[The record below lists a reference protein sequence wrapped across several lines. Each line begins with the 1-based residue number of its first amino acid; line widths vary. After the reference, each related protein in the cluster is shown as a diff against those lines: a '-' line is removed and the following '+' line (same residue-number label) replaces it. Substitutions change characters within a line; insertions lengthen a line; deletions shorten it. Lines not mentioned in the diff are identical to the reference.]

1 MPPSP
6 RSTWPRLHVALAL
19 GGIVAGAGLIAAAA
33 ALLTR
38 RVAAQTSLHASDA
51 VFALL
56 VDNGSLKAASI
67 GSLRALAAAIS
78 ASIGADS
85 GGRAGP
91 GPVGGAR
98 ARSVVV
104 VATSA
109 RISDR
114 VPRDAALAAAGGDR
128 DLVVREAAVRL
139 HREEGARRFVV
150 LPAFVGPSETVSDF
164 VPKLLDGLRLP
175 GARYVVARPAVDA
188 ADAADV
194 RVATILA
201 EHACLAFERVAPAAT
216 TVAAAAAAAAAAAE
230 SSSPSAPAPVTPS
243 TPSLQEALASGAALV
258 AVCDHGSPSAS
269 VAAVRDHVA
278 AQLRSLLPPGAAGA
292 GAADASAGAGAVQA
306 CSMER
311 RAGAEY
317 DFNEPTLAA
326 LLRSPCVA
334 AARVVVVALLFIS
347 PGRHAGPGGDVA
359 TIIAEAQAERAAA
372 GRPPVAV
379 VMTRLLGE
387 HPAFAR
393 VIAGRL
399 AEALP
404 LLEG

>member
-1 MPPSP
+1 M
-6 RSTWPRLHVALAL
+6 
-19 GGIVAGAGLIAAAA
+19 
-33 ALLTR
+33 
-38 RVAAQTSLHASDA
+38 AAQASLHASDT

-278 AQLRSLLPPGAAGA
+278 AQLRSLLLPGAAGA
-292 GAADASAGAGAVQA
+292 GAADASAGAGAGAVQA